1 MRILGVFSVLMLH
14 LKYDSKANAN
24 KKQSFNIIVFC
35 EHSTLFN
42 YPTLVPKKIFIT
54 LFSIHFLDSGVRYT
68 TTITTFSNLYDGNT
82 VCTVFTNNNN
92 VDRLFCICICFDFV
106 YRVVSIKSNIYFLA
120 TSFRIPLCACAC
132 TVECT

>member
-1 MRILGVFSVLMLH
+1 MLH
-14 LKYDSKANAN
+14 LKYDIKANAN
-24 KKQSFNIIVFC
+24 KKQSINIIIFC

-42 YPTLVPKKIFIT
+42 YRNLVPKKIFIT
-54 LFSIHFLDSGVRYT
+54 LFSIHFSDSGVRYT

-106 YRVVSIKSNIYFLA
+106 YQVVSIKSNIYFLA
-120 TSFRIPLCACAC
+120 TSFRILLLCACAC

>member
-1 MRILGVFSVLMLH
+1 MSAKQI
-14 LKYDSKANAN
+14 
-24 KKQSFNIIVFC
+24 KKQSFNIIIFC

-42 YPTLVPKKIFIT
+42 YPTLVLKKIFIT

-120 TSFRIPLCACAC
+120 TSFGILLCACAC